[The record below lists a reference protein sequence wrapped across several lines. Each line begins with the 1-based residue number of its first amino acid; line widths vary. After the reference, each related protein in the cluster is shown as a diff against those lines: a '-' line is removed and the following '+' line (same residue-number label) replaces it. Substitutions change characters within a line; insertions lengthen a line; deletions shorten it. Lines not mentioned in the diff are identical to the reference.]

1 MKPPNDAGLPVE
13 DGVEP
18 RAGTEG
24 NAAEDRMRRALNRE
38 SVSQG
43 LDRVRQAARQDRT
56 ERFTALLHHIDLDLL
71 RTAFLALKRRAAPG
85 VDGVTWRD
93 YEADLE
99 PRLRDLHDRVQRG
112 AYRAQPARRSFIPK
126 GDGTRRPLAI
136 SSVEDK
142 IVQRSA
148 VEVLNAIY
156 EGDFLGFSYEFR
168 PGRGAHDALDALCVG
183 ITSIKVSYILDADI
197 RSFFDTV
204 SQDWLM
210 RFVEHRIGDT
220 RMLRLIRK
228 WLGAEDLEDGP

>member
-1 MKPPNDAGLPVE
+1 MKLSNEAGSPAE
-13 DGVEP
+13 EGVEP

-71 RTAFLALKRRAAPG
+71 RTAFFALKRGAAPG

-142 IVQRSA
+142 IVQRAA

-156 EGDFLGFSYEFR
+156 EGDFLGFSYGFR

-183 ITSIKVSYILDADI
+183 ITSTKVSYILDADI

-210 RFVEHRIGDT
+210 RFLEHRIGDT
-220 RMLRLIRK
+220 RMLR
-228 WLGAEDLEDGP
+228 P